1 MSGGTYDVIVAGVGG
16 MGSAAAYELAR
27 RGRRVLALEQFAVGH
42 DRGSSHGLTRIIR
55 KAYYEHPDYVPL
67 VCRAYERWYDLE
79 QRTGRHLL
87 TECPCLSVGRP
98 DSCLITGVQESAAQH
113 ALPVENLAA
122 DELRRRYPAFR
133 FDDNYVGVLE
143 RTAGFLYVDDCV
155 RAYAI
160 EAVRLGAELREHE
173 PVQSWE
179 AGASGVSVQTAKG
192 RYAAGRLVLTAG
204 PWAARLLRQWGRP
217 LTVMRQVPQW
227 FGTRD
232 DRLFRRDVF
241 PLYIAEVPGG
251 AFYGFPLLDPAGA
264 KVAQHYGA
272 PELPGPDEI
281 RYEPTDED
289 ERPVRDFL
297 RAHLPAVDGP
307 RHRASVCAY
316 TLTPD
321 RHFVIDLHP
330 EHPNVALAAGFSGHG
345 FKFASVV
352 GEILADLAEGGR
364 TELPIGMFRV
374 GRFAPLSGPGT

>member
-1 MSGGTYDVIVAGVGG
+1 MNTYDVIVAGVGG

-87 TECPCLSVGRP
+87 TECPCLSIGPP
-98 DSCLITGVQESAAQH
+98 DSRLITGVRESADRH
-113 ALPVENLAA
+113 RLPIEDLSAA
-122 DELRRRYPAFR
+122 DLRRRFPAFV
-133 FDDNYVGVLE
+133 FDDGYVGVLE

-155 RAYAI
+155 QAYAH
-160 EAVRLGAELREHE
+160 EAVRLGAELRENE
-173 PVQSWE
+173 PVLSWE

-204 PWAARLLRQWGRP
+204 PWAGRLLRQWGRP

-232 DRLFRRDVF
+232 DRLFRRDAF

-251 AFYGFPLLDPAGA
+251 AFYGFPLLGPEGV

-272 PELPGPDEI
+272 PELAGPDEI
-281 RYEPTDED
+281 RYEPTADDEV
-289 ERPVRDFL
+289 PVRAFL
-297 RAHLPAVDGP
+297 CAHLPAADGP
-307 RHRASVCAY
+307 RNRASVCVY

-330 EHPNVALAAGFSGHG
+330 DHPNVALAAGFSGHG

-352 GEILADLAEGGR
+352 GEVLADLAEGGR
-364 TELPIGMFRV
+364 TALPIGMFRV